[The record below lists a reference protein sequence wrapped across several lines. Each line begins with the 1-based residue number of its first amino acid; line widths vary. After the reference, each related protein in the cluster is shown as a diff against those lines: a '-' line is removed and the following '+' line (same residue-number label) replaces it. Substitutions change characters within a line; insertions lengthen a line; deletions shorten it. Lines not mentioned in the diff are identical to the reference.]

1 MTRTRQKSRT
11 SLTTCIMLQLV
22 VVEGG
27 PCLLPGHLQAEFP
40 KLDGAGVQG
49 LLTGVENHV
58 RARPIPCVLKFD
70 DRAVPHVPAV
80 LVQDR
85 QRH

>member
-22 VVEGG
+22 AVEGG
-27 PCLLPGHLQAEFP
+27 PCLLLGHLQAEFFE
-40 KLDGAGVQG
+40 LDGAGVQG
-49 LLTGVENHV
+49 LLTRVENHV